1 MDAASDIDLVMAVE
15 TKTCGIQIRT
25 WICRDIEILYV
36 SLESLAAPR
45 PTRSTLLGATLLYDA
60 QDRLA
65 PLVRQWEAHFAE
77 RQTPPAEREYGHREI
92 AHALTVIEH
101 IAACAPRAPS
111 CMSATSGYPDVA
123 GHLFDLHATGR
134 QRQLTRLET
143 WCPGIVTDLEGLLA
157 PHQPNDGF
165 PTPAF
170 NRWKRPSFMRGRSNR
185 DELSPCVLERLVLRK
200 SASCT
205 MSVCRV

>member
-65 PLVRQWEAHFAE
+65 PLVRQWEAHSAE
-77 RQTPPAEREYGHREI
+77 RQTPPAEREYGRWEI
-92 AHALTVIEH
+92 AHALMVMEH
-101 IAACAPRAPS
+101 IAACAPRATLL
-111 CMSATSGYPDVA
+111 CVRNEWVPDVA
-123 GHLFDLHATGR
+123 RYLFDLQCDWPLAAADPSGNLVSGHR
-134 QRQLTRLET
+134 HRLRRIASAPPAER
-143 WCPGIVTDLEGLLA
+143 WIPNAGVQPLEEA
-157 PHQPNDGF
+157 VIYAWPVQ
-165 PTPAF
+165 
-170 NRWKRPSFMRGRSNR
+170 S
-185 DELSPCVLERLVLRK
+185 
-200 SASCT
+200 
-205 MSVCRV
+205 